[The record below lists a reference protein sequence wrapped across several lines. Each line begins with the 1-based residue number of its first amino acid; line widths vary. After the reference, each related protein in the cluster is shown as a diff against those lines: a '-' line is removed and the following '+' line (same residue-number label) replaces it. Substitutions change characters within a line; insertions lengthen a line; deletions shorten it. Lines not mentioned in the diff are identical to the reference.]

1 MGCLYPGSA
10 GEDAGMNWTIERP
23 TIPGLYWF
31 TGTLNRISGKR
42 EISLATVVE
51 LTGVAPNVHVWFHR
65 INTPVPIRECEG
77 QWWGP
82 LVAPQ

>member
-1 MGCLYPGSA
+1 MGRAVGDTL
-10 GEDAGMNWTIERP
+10 MNWTIERQM
-23 TIPGLYWF
+23 TPGLYWF

-51 LTGVAPNVHVWFHR
+51 LTGIAPNIHVWFHR
-65 INTPVPIRECEG
+65 VDTPVPIRECEG

-82 LVAPQ
+82 LDVPR